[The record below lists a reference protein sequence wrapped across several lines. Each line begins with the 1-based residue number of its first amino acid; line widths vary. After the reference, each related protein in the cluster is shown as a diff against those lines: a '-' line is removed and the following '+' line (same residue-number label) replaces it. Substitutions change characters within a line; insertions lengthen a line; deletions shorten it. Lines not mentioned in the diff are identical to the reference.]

1 MRKNTLRIK
10 RITLLAMFTS
20 LAMVLSWVEAVLMTQ
35 LQLVAPMLFL
45 PAVKLGLTNI
55 VIIVVLY
62 RFSIKE
68 AAIVSFVRLILLS
81 ILTGTF
87 TGFWYGF
94 AGAVLSLLVMGILK
108 KLDCF
113 SSVGV
118 SVAGAIMHNI
128 GQMIVAVIL
137 VETHEIVYY
146 MIILLITGIVGGVF
160 VGLCGALLHKR
171 LEKMKM

>member
-81 ILTGTF
+81 ILAGTF

-94 AGAVLSLLVMGILK
+94 CDNSWL
-108 KLDCF
+108 
-113 SSVGV
+113 
-118 SVAGAIMHNI
+118 
-128 GQMIVAVIL
+128 
-137 VETHEIVYY
+137 
-146 MIILLITGIVGGVF
+146 
-160 VGLCGALLHKR
+160 
-171 LEKMKM
+171 